1 MNTEANKNTTQI
13 NDTLKTEYVSLLTN
27 ALTAVRNVQDFLV
40 SHDTDP
46 VQLNAANQTMSISR
60 SIQSILSG
68 LQQRQPRNPS
78 ETGKH
83 HRVYGNTRS
92 SDGVRQSDGDRQSP
106 RNDYQSSRNDY
117 QPKRRY
123 GHFNSK
129 EREDHFKERNGYFNK
144 EKDSYFNKE
153 RYGHFVPKEKDGHF
167 NKEKD
172 GHFVPKEKD
181 SHFNKEKD
189 NHNINEGTKNKT
201 SDDVSKN

>member
-1 MNTEANKNTTQI
+1 MNTEANKNTSPI

-68 LQQRQPRNPS
+68 LQQRHSRNPS
-78 ETGKH
+78 DTEKH

-92 SDGVRQSDGDRQSP
+92 SEGDRQSP

-129 EREDHFKERNGYFNK
+129 EREGHFSPKEKDDHFIPKGRDGYLNSKERGYFN
-144 EKDSYFNKE
+144 SKE
-153 RYGHFVPKEKDGHF
+153 RYGHFVPKEKD
-167 NKEKD
+167 
-172 GHFVPKEKD
+172 
-181 SHFNKEKD
+181 
-189 NHNINEGTKNKT
+189 NHNEGTKNKT
-201 SDDVSKN
+201 SDTVSKN